1 MREKGVKNGAE
12 VGLFMDIEQKIGSS
26 KSHTLHDTLLVS
38 QKLDTMF
45 GQLKW
50 RRDLFKWNLVF

>member
-1 MREKGVKNGAE
+1 

-26 KSHTLHDTLLVS
+26 KSHTLHDTLLVC
-38 QKLDTMF
+38 QKSDTMF